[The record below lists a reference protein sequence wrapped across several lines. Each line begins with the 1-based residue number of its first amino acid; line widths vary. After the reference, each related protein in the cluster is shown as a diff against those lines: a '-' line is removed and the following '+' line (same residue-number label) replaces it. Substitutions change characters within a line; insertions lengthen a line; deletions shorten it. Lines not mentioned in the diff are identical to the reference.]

1 MRFASSA
8 DLETAAVA
16 AWVNP
21 FLENCKISLP
31 LAAAAARNAIS
42 FNPPPAGN
50 KPIPTSTKP
59 M

>member
-8 DLETAAVA
+8 DLDTAAVA
-16 AWVNP
+16 ACVNP
-21 FLENCKISLP
+21 FFENCKISLP
-31 LAAAAARNAIS
+31 FAAAAARKAIS

-50 KPIPTSTKP
+50 KPMPTSTKP